1 MDSDRVIAG
10 GALQPAF
17 AEAYPLVQS
26 EQGANLAQYLQT
38 LGPDLVLMGD
48 FNSVPWSR
56 TQESLRKASGLQN
69 AGPMVPTWPSWQ
81 PSWIRLPIDQIM
93 TRGALARL
101 SFNSGYYI
109 GSDHLP
115 VEAEIAVTA
124 E

>member
-1 MDSDRVIAG
+1 
-10 GALQPAF
+10 
-17 AEAYPLVQS
+17 VQS
-26 EQGANLAQYLQT
+26 EQAANLAQYLKG

-56 TQESLRKASGLQN
+56 TQETLRAATGLRN

-93 TRGALARL
+93 TRGALTRL
-101 SFNSGYYI
+101 GFKSGYYI

-115 VEAEIAVTA
+115 VEAEIAVTG